1 MHDNPATTS
10 CLVNRLY
17 SYATGRPPA
26 AGEKD
31 WMKYLQA
38 GFTENG
44 YRIPDLL
51 RLIAT
56 SDAFYAIA
64 PTSAQSASGPS
75 PTGARS

>member
-1 MHDNPATTS
+1 
-10 CLVNRLY
+10 
-17 SYATGRPPA
+17 
-26 AGEKD
+26 
-31 WMKYLQA
+31 MKYLQA
-38 GFTENG
+38 GFARNG

-64 PTSAQSASGPS
+64 PAGAQSASGPS